1 MGILE
6 AAQKAADVTGAFDQ
20 SNRKWAAMYLT
31 CMIGITPEEMDDTAV
46 ETLLSSERGKGIK
59 IPLSLI
65 HDQDFR
71 LEARELCV
79 SKQLQKGVS
88 TISQQTCSKSG
99 CKNAFNKR
107 SAPRQHDY
115 GCIPL
120 VFAEIP
126 QKGCVLRRT

>member
-20 SNRKWAAMYLT
+20 SIRKWAAMYFT
-31 CMIGITPEEMDDTAV
+31 CMIGITAEEMDDTAV

-71 LEARELCV
+71 LEACE
-79 SKQLQKGVS
+79 
-88 TISQQTCSKSG
+88 
-99 CKNAFNKR
+99 F
-107 SAPRQHDY
+107 P
-115 GCIPL
+115 
-120 VFAEIP
+120 
-126 QKGCVLRRT
+126 RRTGS